1 LNQDSN
7 GDYISSGGGSVS
19 VGNQSF
25 ESGDDLQA
33 HPEHTIGCV
42 RCNVVFTR
50 HRMTCTDSKNIDEQE
65 RERQLRDQ
73 ETALVQLGKLYRDQK
88 YVHILLDCIYSD
100 PKSLRNAK
108 GVAEIITL
116 SRSFMSSTAK
126 AKTAKLS
133 A

>member
-1 LNQDSN
+1 
-7 GDYISSGGGSVS
+7 
-19 VGNQSF
+19 
-25 ESGDDLQA
+25 
-33 HPEHTIGCV
+33 
-42 RCNVVFTR
+42 
-50 HRMTCTDSKNIDEQE
+50 MTCTDSKNIDEQE

-88 YVHILLDCIYSD
+88 YVHILLDCTYSD